1 MTAACAPHPDQ
12 PAALI
17 RAEPRA
23 RAAGGGALDG
33 AAAGG

>member
-1 MTAACAPHPDQ
+1 VPEWADLPELRQRMADVE
-12 PAALI
+12 
-17 RAEPRA
+17 R